1 MTDNDKQDLL
11 TDYLSQLEDSACI
24 AVALS
29 KQKQANAIAVIYVG
43 EDGNDT
49 TITVYDF
56 TYHTW
61 KSTETFDRLAN
72 DYLGNPDY
80 GTVIA
85 YFNCVTNESELKAGV
100 KIKIPVLTEE
110 SSNTNNKIYA
120 EPDKQENYGT
130 DIEIDTDGD
139 FALLDGDIKTIDGRD
154 NLTQAIALRL
164 TTASKKRIR
173 LASYGIRSTI
183 GDPIAVESYLS
194 GSIEQTI
201 KMDPRVA
208 EVNELTFRGNRDQ
221 LMLEVVYTDINGDT
235 GMYKGDI

>member
-61 KSTETFDRLAN
+61 KSTDTFDRLAN
-72 DYLGNPDY
+72 YYLGNPDY

-183 GDPIAVESYLS
+183 GDPVAVESYLS

>member
-1 MTDNDKQDLL
+1 M
-11 TDYLSQLEDSACI
+11 
-24 AVALS
+24 
-29 KQKQANAIAVIYVG
+29 
-43 EDGNDT
+43 
-49 TITVYDF
+49 
-56 TYHTW
+56 
-61 KSTETFDRLAN
+61 
-72 DYLGNPDY
+72 
-80 GTVIA
+80 
-85 YFNCVTNESELKAGV
+85 
-100 KIKIPVLTEE
+100 
-110 SSNTNNKIYA
+110 
-120 EPDKQENYGT
+120 
-130 DIEIDTDGD
+130 
-139 FALLDGDIKTIDGRD
+139 DGDIKTIDGRD

>member
-61 KSTETFDRLAN
+61 KSTDTFDRLAN

-85 YFNCVTNESELKAGV
+85 YFNSVANESELKAGV

>member
-1 MTDNDKQDLL
+1 M
-11 TDYLSQLEDSACI
+11 
-24 AVALS
+24 
-29 KQKQANAIAVIYVG
+29 
-43 EDGNDT
+43 
-49 TITVYDF
+49 
-56 TYHTW
+56 
-61 KSTETFDRLAN
+61 
-72 DYLGNPDY
+72 
-80 GTVIA
+80 
-85 YFNCVTNESELKAGV
+85 
-100 KIKIPVLTEE
+100 TEE

>member
-61 KSTETFDRLAN
+61 KSTDTFDRLAN

-173 LASYGIRSTI
+173 LANYGIRSTI

>member
-61 KSTETFDRLAN
+61 KSTDTFDRLAN

>member
-24 AVALS
+24 AFALS

-61 KSTETFDRLAN
+61 KSTDTFDRLAN